1 MERPKTNEEGNITE
15 EKLTCEGYQTPVE
28 KIAPGGAYR
37 GPRSGALPLR
47 ELGIPPNKSSQQST
61 YSEQEIISY
70 FKNLIRVR
78 AKEFSKAEAPSTRII
93 ASYVTRHSPS
103 KRGQEGKLSVNI
115 INPFSK
121 ALGRVNRHSTGI
133 ELEGRK

>member
-15 EKLTCEGYQTPVE
+15 EKLTCGGYQTPVE
-28 KIAPGGAYR
+28 KTAPGGAYR
-37 GPRSGALPLR
+37 GPRSARSIWLR
-47 ELGIPPNKSSQQST
+47 LSVVLFST

-103 KRGQEGKLSVNI
+103 KRGQEGKLSVNR